1 MRVLPMPPID
11 HVVTQIPEAFRS
23 ADGRL
28 EVHTVLSW
36 KDNLVW
42 LVVCTE
48 TGAAAVV
55 DGPEASGTLAV
66 LGETGAELRTV
77 LNTHTHPDHVG
88 INKDLAKRGKLEGLE
103 VIGPARRAKDV
114 PGLTRGVDDGDA
126 VRIGNVEGRVI
137 LTEGHIDGHVSFVF
151 GDLAFCGDTMFAAGC
166 GYLFDGPPAK
176 MHASLQTLAAL
187 DPATR
192 VLCAHE
198 YTQDNLRFAWS
209 VEPDNEALAERIRD
223 VWAVRAKGGCTVPS
237 TVGLERATNPFVRTG
252 SATLRA
258 ALVAAFPERELGD
271 DAAVFAATRALKDR
285 KDYKSRGD
293 DVLPL
298 A

>member
-1 MRVLPMPPID
+1 MPPID
-11 HVVTQIPEAFRS
+11 HVVTTLPAPLRS

-66 LGETGAELRTV
+66 LGETGAELRAV

-88 INKDLAKRGKLEGLE
+88 INRDLMKRERLEGLE
-103 VIGPARRAKDV
+103 VVGPARKASDV
-114 PGLTRGVDDGDA
+114 PGLTRGVDEGDG
-126 VRIGNVEGRVI
+126 VRIGNVEGRVM
-137 LTEGHIDGHVSFVF
+137 LTEGHIDGHVSYVF
-151 GDLAFCGDTMFAAGC
+151 GDLAFVGDAIFAGGC
-166 GYLFDGPPAK
+166 GYLFDGPPEK
-176 MHASLQTLAAL
+176 MHASLQRLTAL

-192 VLCAHE
+192 LFCAHE

-209 VEPDNEALAERIRD
+209 VEPDNAALAERIRD
-223 VWAVRAKGGCTVPS
+223 AWALRNEGGCTVPS

-252 SATLRA
+252 SATVRA
-258 ALVAAFPERELGD
+258 AVAGALPERGLGLESD

-285 KDYKSRGD
+285 KDYKARGD
-293 DVLPL
+293 EGLPL